1 MNMIMWQALDRIP
14 VLIPQIHLPQNWDL
28 GLEFPLKNLALDA
41 MVCASDSIVAYITN
55 L

>member
-1 MNMIMWQALDRIP
+1 MNFMNMITWQALDRIP

-28 GLEFPLKNLALDA
+28 KNLALDA
-41 MVCASDSIVAYITN
+41 MVCASDSIVAYIITN